1 MKEIQT
7 DSVDCTDEFVSSVT
21 RGATGRT
28 TNFLSNAQYAEER
41 SVLGWLESPDMGSHY
56 AVDIFQN
63 LIKNAEV
70 LEEPTLLMAYRGKF
84 IDYLDSYPMSDSFGP
99 TLRAGRYNLE
109 KVPTLYL
116 SASRQGVAAELDHL
130 KATDKILYCQ
140 DYAVPTTELRI
151 ANFASPNVS
160 NFVQIA
166 FDYAVHASHPGATDK
181 RNYLFSQTLAQ
192 IVVKTGFSAMLV
204 PGVRGSQDNR
214 YNNLVV
220 FSPGD
225 SPGEQ
230 WKSWYCSDSPP
241 VII

>member
-7 DSVDCTDEFVSSVT
+7 DSVDGTDEFVSSVT

-28 TNFLSNAQYAEER
+28 TNFLSNEQYAEER
-41 SVLGWLESPDMGSHY
+41 SVLDWLESPDMGSHY

-70 LEEPTLLMAYRGKF
+70 LEEPTLMAYRGKF
-84 IDYLDSYPMSDSFGP
+84 IDYLDPYPMSDSFGP

-140 DYAVPTTELRI
+140 DYAVPTAELRI
-151 ANFASPNVS
+151 ANFASPSVS

-166 FDYAVHASHPGATDK
+166 FDYAEHANKHGATDK

-192 IVVKTGFSAMLV
+192 LVVKAGFSAMLV
-204 PGVRGSQDNR
+204 PSVRGSPSKR
-214 YNNLVV
+214 YYNLVV
-220 FSPGD
+220 F

-230 WKSWYCSDSPP
+230 WKSWYCRDRPK
-241 VII
+241 VIMKSQE

>member
-1 MKEIQT
+1 MIEIQT
-7 DSVDCTDEFVSSVT
+7 DSVVGTDELVSSVT

-41 SVLGWLESPDMGSHY
+41 SVLRWLESPDKGSHY
-56 AVDIFQN
+56 AADIFQN

-70 LEEPTLLMAYRGKF
+70 LEEPTLMAYRGKF
-84 IDYLDSYPMSDSFGP
+84 IDSLDPCPMSDSFGP
-99 TLRAGRYNLE
+99 TLRAGRYNSE

-140 DYAVPTTELRI
+140 DYAVPTAELRI

-166 FDYAVHASHPGATDK
+166 FDSAEHASHPGATDK
-181 RNYLFSQTLAQ
+181 RNYLFSQKLAQ

-204 PGVRGSQDNR
+204 PGVRGSQNNR
-214 YNNLVV
+214 YTNLVV
-220 FSPGD
+220 FSPG
-225 SPGEQ
+225 ER

-241 VII
+241 AII